1 MNHELRT
8 KNQMRYYPAYLDVQG
23 RRCLVVGGGRVGT
36 RKVGTLLQCGA
47 EVTVISREATPELAQ
62 MAEQGLI
69 DLQLRDFRS
78 SDLDRIFL
86 VIGATDDQALNGRV
100 HREAEAA
107 QRLCNIADQPDLCNF
122 VLPSIVNQ
130 GHLTIAIST
139 AGKSPAFAKFLRRQL
154 QDQFGPEYG
163 VMLDLMGAARQRL
176 LAQAHAPEQ
185 HKPLFEKLIQGG
197 LLELIRGGDRQGI
210 DALLESVL
218 GPDFKYETLMQS
230 P

>member
-1 MNHELRT
+1 
-8 KNQMRYYPAYLDVQG
+8 MRYYPVYLDVQS

-47 EVTVISREATPELAQ
+47 EVTVISREATSELAQ

-86 VIGATDDQALNGRV
+86 VIGATDDQALNRKV
-100 HREAEAA
+100 HREADAA

-130 GHLTIAIST
+130 GHLSIAIST

-163 VMLDLMGAARQRL
+163 VMLDLMGAVRQRL

-197 LLELIRGGDRQGI
+197 LLEMIKGGDHQGI

-218 GPDFKYETLMQS
+218 DPDFKYETLMQS

>member
-1 MNHELRT
+1 M
-8 KNQMRYYPAYLDVQG
+8 NQMRYYPAYLDVKG

-47 EVTVISREATPELAQ
+47 EVTVISRQATPELAQ

-86 VIGATDDQALNGRV
+86 VIGATDDQALNRKV

-130 GHLTIAIST
+130 GHLSIAIST

-163 VMLDLMGAARQRL
+163 VMLDLMGAIRQRL

-197 LLELIRGGDRQGI
+197 LLEKIKGGDHQGI

>member
-1 MNHELRT
+1 
-8 KNQMRYYPAYLDVQG
+8 MRYYPVYLDVQS

-47 EVTVISREATPELAQ
+47 EVTVISREATSELAQ

-86 VIGATDDQALNGRV
+86 VIGATDDQALNRKV
-100 HREAEAA
+100 HREADAA

-130 GHLTIAIST
+130 GHLSIAIST

-163 VMLDLMGAARQRL
+163 VMLDLMGAVRQRL

>member
-1 MNHELRT
+1 
-8 KNQMRYYPAYLDVQG
+8 MRYYPVYLDVQS

-47 EVTVISREATPELAQ
+47 EVTVISREATSELSQ

-69 DLQLRDFRS
+69 DLKLRDFRS

-86 VIGATDDQALNGRV
+86 VIGATDDQALNRKV
-100 HREAEAA
+100 HREADAA

-163 VMLDLMGAARQRL
+163 VMLDLMGAVRQRL

-197 LLELIRGGDRQGI
+197 LLELIESGDRQGI